1 VRRISSFLACLGLLA
16 ALGGPLAGAGPNRVN
31 VAFSQATF
39 PDVAMQDV
47 RAALAIWGDEITR
60 NMKGIDSFS
69 TNIYPTPEALIEAMR
84 MGDVD
89 LAVLPTLDFLR
100 VEALLNADLGL
111 ISKSGPGGA
120 QHYLL
125 VVRAA
130 LPAQQLR
137 TLRDLRFCH
146 VKNDAVGLLFLNHAL
161 LQQGLPEMDRFFA
174 STEARSKG
182 SQALSTVYFGGADA
196 CVVTEEAYQTTV
208 AMNPQIG
215 RKVRILL
222 TSPELMGS
230 VAVYRKGYPAPMRE
244 LVLKGVNL
252 LKNYPRGAQ
261 ILSMFQATELRQA
274 READLTETRRLYRE
288 YRQKKG
294 RLL

>member
-1 VRRISSFLACLGLLA
+1 MRRARAFFIGWCLA
-16 ALGGPLAGAGPNRVN
+16 AGLTGPLSATEPNRVN

-39 PDVAMQDV
+39 PDVTMQDV
-47 RAALAIWGDEITR
+47 RAALAIWGEEITR
-60 NMKGIDSFS
+60 NIKDIDSFS

-84 MGDVD
+84 AGSVD
-89 LAVLPTLDFLR
+89 LAVLPTLDFFK
-100 VEALLNADLGL
+100 VEAILNADLGL
-111 ISKSGPGGA
+111 VSKSGPGGIQRYFLA
-120 QHYLL
+120 
-125 VVRAA
+125 VRAD
-130 LPAQQLR
+130 LPAQQIR
-137 TLRDLRFCH
+137 TLKNLRFCH
-146 VKNDAVGLLFLNHAL
+146 VKNDSVGLLFLNHAL

-174 STEARSKG
+174 STETKSKG
-182 SQALSTVYFGGADA
+182 SQALSTVYFGSADA
-196 CVVTEEAYQTTV
+196 CLVTEEAYQTTV

-222 TSPELMGS
+222 TSPQLMGS
-230 VAVYRKGYPAPMRE
+230 VAVYRKAYPAHMRQ
-244 LVLKGVNL
+244 LILNGVNE

-274 READLTETRRLYRE
+274 TEADLTETRRMYRE

>member
-1 VRRISSFLACLGLLA
+1 MRRIRSFPIGWCLLAGLL
-16 ALGGPLAGAGPNRVN
+16 GPLAGAGPNRVN

-47 RAALAIWGDEITR
+47 RGALAIWGDEITR
-60 NMKGIDSFS
+60 NIKDVGSFS
-69 TNIYPTPEALIEAMR
+69 TNIYPTPEALIQAMR
-84 MGDVD
+84 SGSVD
-89 LAVLPTLDFLR
+89 LAVLPTLDFLK
-100 VEALLNADLGL
+100 VEGSLNADLGL

-125 VVRAA
+125 VARAG
-130 LPAQQLR
+130 LPAEQIRALKH
-137 TLRDLRFCH
+137 LRFCH
-146 VKNDAVGLLFLNHAL
+146 VKNDSVGLLFLNHAL

-174 STEARSKG
+174 SIEARSKG
-182 SQALSTVYFGGADA
+182 SQALTTVYFGGADV
-196 CVVTEEAYQTTV
+196 CLVTEEAYQTTV

-230 VAVYRKGYPAPMRE
+230 VAVYRKGYPAHMRQVI
-244 LVLKGVNL
+244 LDGVNL

-261 ILSMFQATELRQA
+261 ILSMFQAVELRQA
-274 READLTETRRLYRE
+274 TEADLAETRRLYRE
-288 YRQKKG
+288 YRQKNG

>member
-1 VRRISSFLACLGLLA
+1 M
-16 ALGGPLAGAGPNRVN
+16 GPLLGAGPNHVN

-47 RAALAIWGDEITR
+47 RAALAIWGEEITR
-60 NMKGIDSFS
+60 NIKDIDSFT
-69 TNIYPTPEALIEAMR
+69 TNIYPTPEALIGAMR
-84 MGDVD
+84 SGSVD
-89 LAVLPTLDFLR
+89 LAVLPTLDFFR
-100 VEALLNADLGL
+100 VEGSLNADLGL
-111 ISKSGPGGA
+111 VSKSGPGGA

-125 VVRAA
+125 VVQAA
-130 LPAQQLR
+130 LPVQQIQALKN
-137 TLRDLRFCH
+137 LRFCH
-146 VKNDAVGLLFLNHAL
+146 VKNDAVALLFLNHTL

-174 STEARSKG
+174 STEAKSKG
-182 SQALSTVYFGGADA
+182 SQALSSVYFGRADA
-196 CVVTEEAYQTTV
+196 CLVTEEAYQTTI

-230 VAVYRKGYPAPMRE
+230 VAVYRKGYPAHMRQ
-244 LVLKGVNL
+244 LVLDGVNL

-274 READLTETRRLYRE
+274 TETDLAETRRMYRE
-288 YRQKKG
+288 YRQRKG

>member
-1 VRRISSFLACLGLLA
+1 
-16 ALGGPLAGAGPNRVN
+16 VN

-39 PDVAMQDV
+39 PDVTMQDV
-47 RAALAIWGDEITR
+47 RAALAIWGEEITR
-60 NMKGIDSFS
+60 NIKDIDSFS

-84 MGDVD
+84 AGSVD
-89 LAVLPTLDFLR
+89 LAVLPTLDFFK
-100 VEALLNADLGL
+100 VEAILNADLGL
-111 ISKSGPGGA
+111 VSKSGPGGI
-120 QHYLL
+120 QRYLL
-125 VVRAA
+125 AVRAD
-130 LPAQQLR
+130 LPAQQIR
-137 TLRDLRFCH
+137 TLKNLRFCH
-146 VKNDAVGLLFLNHAL
+146 VKNDSVGLLFLNHAL

-174 STEARSKG
+174 STETKSKG
-182 SQALSTVYFGGADA
+182 SQALSTVYFGSADA
-196 CVVTEEAYQTTV
+196 CLVTEEAYQTTV

-222 TSPELMGS
+222 TSPQLMGS
-230 VAVYRKGYPAPMRE
+230 VAVYRKAYPAHMRQ
-244 LVLKGVNL
+244 LILNGVNE

-274 READLTETRRLYRE
+274 TEADLTETRRMYRE

>member
-1 VRRISSFLACLGLLA
+1 MTRIRTFRVCCCFLAVLA
-16 ALGGPLAGAGPNRVN
+16 GPLLGAGPNHVN

-47 RAALAIWGDEITR
+47 RAALAIWGEEITR
-60 NMKGIDSFS
+60 NIKDIDSFS

-84 MGDVD
+84 SGSVD
-89 LAVLPTLDFLR
+89 LAVLPTLDFLK
-100 VEALLNADLGL
+100 VEGSLNADLGL

-125 VVRAA
+125 VVRAN
-130 LPAQQLR
+130 LPAEQLR
-137 TLRDLRFCH
+137 TLKHLRFCH

-174 STEARSKG
+174 STETRSKG
-182 SQALSTVYFGGADA
+182 SQALSTVYFGAADV
-196 CVVTEEAYQTTV
+196 CLVTEEAYQTTV

-215 RKVRILL
+215 QKVRILL

-230 VAVYRKGYPAPMRE
+230 VAVYRRGYPAHMRQVI
-244 LVLKGVNL
+244 LDGVNL

-261 ILSMFQATELRQA
+261 ILSMFQAVELRQA
-274 READLTETRRLYRE
+274 TEGDLAETRRMYRE